1 MFFLLFTAV
10 HHLTEK
16 NHVNTVHVYTY
27 VYTART
33 TYMVLEYS
41 STMVR
46 TTRVQL
52 YVYVRVYH
60 SCNIAKLCADC
71 GIPGHG
77 RDGVTP
83 DPSGG
88 QVWQ

>member
-1 MFFLLFTAV
+1 
-10 HHLTEK
+10 
-16 NHVNTVHVYTY
+16 VYE
-27 VYTART
+27 AR
-33 TYMVLEYS
+33 VLEYS
-41 STMVR
+41 STIIILVL
-46 TTRVQL
+46 VLQ
-52 YVYVRVYH
+52 Y
-60 SCNIAKLCADC
+60 CNTLCADC